1 MSSGKGMTS
10 LFITILE
17 IEIKDMDIKPL
28 NGSSDKVDYISLP
41 GNLAGNTSIALQ
53 DYFEYCIDNNRR
65 HQLINMKNACQVD
78 SLGVRVLCDF
88 IYRGLEIRLF
98 NVEPQIRMTIK
109 MAGKYEIIK
118 IYNETVADKAVLKF
132 ENEIPDK
139 RTTSENKNR
148 QNQRVNTDFNVN
160 FKINLAHDRVVSA
173 CAMIKNLSQGGLLA
187 DNVAAVIENE
197 MEVLLL
203 SNLEGKQLY
212 DFKFNL
218 GDKAGVITTRGVCVR
233 NGSNDDGQWAGV
245 KFDQVDK
252 ETTDKINDYV
262 NDYAHSDSDHI
273 RLRQNIW

>member
-1 MSSGKGMTS
+1 MSSDRGMTS

-17 IEIKDMDIKPL
+17 IEIKDMDIKPSSC
-28 NGSSDKVDYISLP
+28 SSDKVDYILLP

-53 DYFEYCIDNNRR
+53 DYFEYCIDNNRLY
-65 HQLINMKNACQVD
+65 QLINMKNACQVD

-88 IYRGLEIRLF
+88 IYRGLELRLF

-109 MAGKYEIIK
+109 MAGKYDIVK

-132 ENEIPDK
+132 ENEISDK
-139 RTTSENKNR
+139 RTTSESKSR
-148 QNQRVNTDFNVN
+148 QNKRVNTDFNVN

-187 DNVAAVIENE
+187 DNVAAIIENE
-197 MEVLLL
+197 MEELLL

-212 DFKFNL
+212 DFKFDL
-218 GDKAGVITTRGVCVR
+218 GDKAGVITTSGVCVR
-233 NGSNDDGQWAGV
+233 NGSNDDRQWAGV

-252 ETTDKINDYV
+252 VTTDKINDYV
-262 NDYAHSDSDHI
+262 NDYARNDSDHI